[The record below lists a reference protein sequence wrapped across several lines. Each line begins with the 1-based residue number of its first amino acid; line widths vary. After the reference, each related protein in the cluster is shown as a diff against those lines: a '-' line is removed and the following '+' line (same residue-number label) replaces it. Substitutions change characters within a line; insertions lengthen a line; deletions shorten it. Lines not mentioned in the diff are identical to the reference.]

1 MRIAFQANAKVA
13 LPVPTAR
20 GEDHAHVQ
28 GGHGDADHGAEAA
41 QDGAGVVG
49 EDLEIPGVPAA
60 TGGPRGREPETLVH
74 ARVNGA
80 LQGEGIYEMSLK
92 KPITNYTGLAKTRQ
106 QLWLCVDNWFGSKS
120 R

>member
-1 MRIAFQANAKVA
+1 MEYQANAKVA

-28 GGHGDADHGAEAA
+28 GGHGDADDGAEAA

-60 TGGPRGREPETLVH
+60 AGGPRGREPETLVH
-74 ARVNGA
+74 ARVYGA
-80 LQGEGIYEMSLK
+80 LQEEVNQYVQDSGCEI
-92 KPITNYTGLAKTRQ
+92 KTR
-106 QLWLCVDNWFGSKS
+106 
-120 R
+120 

>member
-1 MRIAFQANAKVA
+1 MRMTSQASSEVI

-28 GGHGDADHGAEAA
+28 GRHGDADDGAEAA

-49 EDLEIPGVPAA
+49 EDLEIPSVPAA

-80 LQGEGIYEMSLK
+80 LQERVILYVQDSVCETSD
-92 KPITNYTGLAKTRQ
+92 LAHVRKTR
-106 QLWLCVDNWFGSKS
+106 
-120 R
+120 

>member
-1 MRIAFQANAKVA
+1 MAFQANEKVT

-28 GGHGDADHGAEAA
+28 GGHGDADHRAEAA

-60 TGGPRGREPETLVH
+60 TGGSRSREPETLVH
-74 ARVNGA
+74 ARVDGA
-80 LQGEGIYEMSLK
+80 LQQEVILYVQDSVCEISHMS
-92 KPITNYTGLAKTRQ
+92 
-106 QLWLCVDNWFGSKS
+106 
-120 R
+120 